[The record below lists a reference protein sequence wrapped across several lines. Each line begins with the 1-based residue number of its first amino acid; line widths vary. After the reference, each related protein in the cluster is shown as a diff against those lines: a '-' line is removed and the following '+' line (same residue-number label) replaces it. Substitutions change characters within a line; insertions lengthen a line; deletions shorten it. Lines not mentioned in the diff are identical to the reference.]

1 MTVVSM
7 QKLAT
12 DMRSRASQLIDQVG
26 LLPQATDR
34 PLEAADL
41 LFYISETSMPT
52 AAFLRKHGLYMDDE
66 GLHFD
71 LSQFGDIR
79 ALASRVIAEREA
91 DNLDGVWR
99 EYDLSS
105 DDDVDNDG
113 GYILTALAA
122 IELLYGPKPGASP

>member
-7 QKLAT
+7 KKLT
-12 DMRSRASQLIDQVG
+12 DDMQSRESLLIDEAG
-26 LLPQATDR
+26 LIPQATDR

-41 LFYISETSMPT
+41 LFYLSNTSMPM
-52 AAFLRKHGLYMDDE
+52 AAFLEQHGLFVDDE

-71 LSQFGDIR
+71 LSQFGEIR
-79 ALASRVIAEREA
+79 ALADKVIAERGA
-91 DNLDGVWR
+91 NNLKGVWR

-105 DDDVDNDG
+105 DDDINNNG

-122 IELLYGPKPGASP
+122 IQALYGPPS